1 MKSANRK
8 TQKPKA
14 TESPISGASDHFK
27 FIVTGFNSFG
37 KNLENPSGLTARNL
51 PSEMVIGS
59 HTVEI
64 DGQLLET
71 CCTSAWKAVNIALNK
86 ASRRAQRKSSS
97 KSGKQYTVLLMLGLA
112 AVRSTLNLERLALNL
127 RDYPIKDNHG
137 HKYDGEEIMPGQ
149 LAVTTD
155 YPLIELRKRLNSK
168 GFPAHISNH
177 CGTFVCNDVYYQSL
191 NYRLAHGTPD
201 LILFVHVPPAR
212 VFAQTVRE
220 EGNGKQQ
227 VSSRPTKAKQLEIMQ
242 AAILEVIKFT
252 VEHLS
257 SSRNPR
263 ADAQRLLS
271 RLAKSGSE
279 SGISTKL
286 HTSRSSTNGNG
297 DGDGNGHVSN
307 GSVKSSSAQNGN
319 RVTSLAPKTTRRTS
333 AFAGTKRRS
342 YQRAKP

>member
-8 TQKPKA
+8 TQKTKA
-14 TESPISGASDHFK
+14 TESPTSGASNHFK

-59 HTVEI
+59 HKVEI
-64 DGQLLET
+64 DGHLLET
-71 CCTSAWKAVNIALNK
+71 CCTSAWKAVNTALNK
-86 ASRRAQRKSSS
+86 AARSAQRKSSS
-97 KSGKQYTVLLMLGLA
+97 KNGKHYTVLLMLGLA

-155 YPLIELRKRLNSK
+155 YPLPELRKRLNSK

-191 NYRLAHGTPD
+191 NYRLEHGTPD

-220 EGNGKQQ
+220 VGNGKQQ

-242 AAILEVIKFT
+242 AAIVEVIKFT

-257 SSRNPR
+257 ASSSPR
-263 ADAQRLLS
+263 ADAQRLLT
-271 RLAKSGSE
+271 RLAKSGS
-279 SGISTKL
+279 GISTDL
-286 HTSRSSTNGNG
+286 HTVRTSTNGNG
-297 DGDGNGHVSN
+297 NGHSSN
-307 GSVKSSSAQNGN
+307 GRIKNLSVQNGN
-319 RVTSLAPKTTRRTS
+319 RLTSSATKTTRRTS

-342 YQRAKP
+342 AKP